1 MQSEM
6 KFMLLTESSR
16 SPPATHIGSHICN
29 VISTD
34 YKNRHIHRDV
44 YQANAICLR
53 VAMCLNSPTELQC
66 SANPRERPRRGEL
79 ERKWKEEES
88 LKSRSDSTTTP
99 PPRQWTHAPIHVGQG
114 AFLQPASDPS
124 ALAGRV
130 CHCARVTPELQ
141 STRGFPPRGRS
152 TQTHHSSG
160 SENSDLLWC

>member
-1 MQSEM
+1 MCLHNPNDSYCTVSGLKKISSTDALTDLNYFPGVETGFTSTHTVLFHNQMGQEHRCKYCMMQSEM

-66 SANPRERPRRGEL
+66 SANPRERPRRGER
-79 ERKWKEEES
+79 ERK
-88 LKSRSDSTTTP
+88 
-99 PPRQWTHAPIHVGQG
+99 
-114 AFLQPASDPS
+114 
-124 ALAGRV
+124 
-130 CHCARVTPELQ
+130 
-141 STRGFPPRGRS
+141 
-152 TQTHHSSG
+152 
-160 SENSDLLWC
+160 